1 MHTCGGEGGEGE
13 GEGGLANAG
22 HSSSELGLY
31 KLAPEKH
38 TVLV

>member
-13 GEGGLANAG
+13 GEGGLAG

-31 KLAPEKH
+31 KLAPETH